1 MEILFEGKVGIT
13 MAKGH
18 ENLIPMQART
28 AEEQRA
34 ITVAG
39 GRASGEARRRYRTM
53 RESLR
58 LLLGL
63 NVTDEAKAEALK
75 ALGLDPTYQN
85 AIQLSMASK
94 ALDGDV
100 EAARF
105 VRDTSGEKPAQAVDM
120 SVTDKPFESLDL
132 KALSDEDL
140 AKIADDGGTDVV
152 DSDADKP

>member
-1 MEILFEGKVGIT
+1 
-13 MAKGH
+13 
-18 ENLIPMQART
+18 
-28 AEEQRA
+28 
-34 ITVAG
+34 
-39 GRASGEARRRYRTM
+39 M

-94 ALDGDV
+94 ALNGDV